1 MHANARQFTV
11 VKVLASPKAVKEDY
25 KHWLWLMMIQVI
37 LETKSS
43 MAAVEIG
50 GGPWF
55 GTWKGDT
62 SNTPELLKR
71 ALQVPLDLESTLGL
85 VPFFK
90 PPGL

>member
-1 MHANARQFTV
+1 
-11 VKVLASPKAVKEDY
+11 
-25 KHWLWLMMIQVI
+25 
-37 LETKSS
+37 

-71 ALQVPLDLESTLGL
+71 SLQVPLDLESVFGL

>member
-1 MHANARQFTV
+1 
-11 VKVLASPKAVKEDY
+11 
-25 KHWLWLMMIQVI
+25 MMMQVI
-37 LETKSS
+37 MEAKSS

-71 ALQVPLDLESTLGL
+71 SLQVPLDIESVFGL